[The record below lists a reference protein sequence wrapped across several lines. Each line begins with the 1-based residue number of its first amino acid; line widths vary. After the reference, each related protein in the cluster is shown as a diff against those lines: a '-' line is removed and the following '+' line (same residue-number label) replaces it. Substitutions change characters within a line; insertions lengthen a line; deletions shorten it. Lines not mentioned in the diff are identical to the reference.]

1 MGGIPVQVLR
11 GGASKGAYF
20 LASDLPAGPAERDRL
35 LRALMGPPGRRQI
48 DGIGGSKVAVVS
60 RSAGAD
66 ADVDYLF
73 LEVGRAQPRVGPCG
87 DILAGVGPFAIER
100 GLVPAC
106 APITGVRVRVLGTG
120 EVVTVHVPTTDGRP
134 SYAGDTRLSG
144 VPGGA
149 ARLRISYPGADGPS
163 LLPTG
168 RVIDDLDGVPATLID
183 NGTPVALIEAEALGV
198 TGHESATRLEFDA
211 RLRHRV
217 ASLRRPARALMGAV
231 PRMCLLA
238 RPADGGSLSTRTF
251 LPDRVHAAIGVRA
264 AVGVGSAVVLSG
276 SVAAGL
282 VAPVADRSVPRDVLR
297 LEHPSG
303 FFDLVLGD
311 SPSDTSVVST
321 ARLLLDG
328 RVFAP

>member
-20 LASDLPAGPAERDRL
+20 LASDLPADPAERDRL
-35 LRALMGPPGRRQI
+35 LRALTGPPGRRRI
-48 DGIGGSKVAVVS
+48 DGIGESKVAVVS
-60 RSAGAD
+60 RSADAG

-73 LEVGRAQPRVGPCG
+73 LEVGATRPRARPCG

-100 GLVPAC
+100 GLVPAR

-120 EVVTVHVPTTDGRP
+120 EVATVHVPTVDGRP

-149 ARLRISYPGADGPS
+149 ARLRISYPGPAR
-163 LLPTG
+163 LPTG

-183 NGTPVALIEAEALGV
+183 NGTPMALIEAEALGV
-198 TGHESATRLEFDA
+198 TGHESATRLEYDA

-217 ASLRRPARALMGAV
+217 AGLRRPAVALMGA
-231 PRMCLLA
+231 PPKMCLLA

-264 AVGVGSAVVLSG
+264 AVGVGAAVAFPG

-303 FFDLVLGD
+303 FLDLVLGD